1 MGREEIRDPVS
12 EYPNSG
18 LLNPNKFWREGSKMP
33 THNGRGRVKHIVKV
47 KCQHCE
53 AEHEAEVEIEFE
65 IAAWRRNG
73 GKLITLAFTEKELA
87 EKKRAD
93 AKAKRA
99 AAERGEEQ
107 PQTDS
112 TEFTPGQQIF

>member
-1 MGREEIRDPVS
+1 MGREEIREPVS

-18 LLNPNKFWREGSKMP
+18 VLNPNKFFREGSKMP
-33 THNGRGRVKHIVKV
+33 THNGRGKVTCKH
-47 KCQHCE
+47 CQCE
-53 AEHEAEVEIEFE
+53 TEFE

-93 AKAKRA
+93 AKAKKA
-99 AAERGEEQ
+99 ALERGEE
-107 PQTDS
+107 PTDTNQS
-112 TEFTPGQQIF
+112 EFTPGQQIF